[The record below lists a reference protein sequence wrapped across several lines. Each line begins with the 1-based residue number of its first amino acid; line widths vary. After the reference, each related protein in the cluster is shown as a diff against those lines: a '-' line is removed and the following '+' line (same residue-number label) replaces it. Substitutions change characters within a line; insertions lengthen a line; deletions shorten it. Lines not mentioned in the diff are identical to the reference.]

1 MDIYIDESGSF
12 LLPPTGR
19 HRMSCV
25 AALIVP
31 SCVRDQLFYEF
42 LRLRDGW
49 PHKAVEVKG
58 SELAET
64 EVAAVVNLLL
74 QFDVTLEVFG
84 TDMSLYSHTEL
95 DSIQKEQARLVTV
108 RLTPEHSS
116 HIRQELETLRDG
128 LAELPAQLFVQLMV
142 TTFLVEEVIQTSTLY
157 YCQRLPYDLAEFDWV
172 VDAKDRDV
180 TQAEEIWRQLLLP
193 FLQQSSFRRP
203 LLRMVEGD
211 YSGFNQFLVN
221 EETKDPILQ
230 QHISWLKTRPD
241 APVGTFSGVNIK
253 RLFRELHFRDSQ
265 SNLGIQLADI
275 VANTFT
281 RAFNGTLAEP
291 GWARLGSLMV
301 CKRDRSFHIKLG
313 AAPAGA
319 GRALRTVYNP
329 RFAAVHEQ
337 MEAVAKSMM
346 TS

>member
-211 YSGFNQFLVN
+211 YSG
-221 EETKDPILQ
+221 
-230 QHISWLKTRPD
+230 
-241 APVGTFSGVNIK
+241 
-253 RLFRELHFRDSQ
+253 LFRELHFRDSQ